1 MISEENMPQPCVTSP
16 KSSSLCHLAEKPS
29 IFLAEDGGG
38 ANGMFATNFQVTHA
52 LQTEKNNIF
61 SKIPK
66 MVGGLVALV
75 FRGSLTLLP

>member
-1 MISEENMPQPCVTSP
+1 MPQPCVTSP

-52 LQTEKNNIF
+52 LQTEK
-61 SKIPK
+61 
-66 MVGGLVALV
+66 
-75 FRGSLTLLP
+75 